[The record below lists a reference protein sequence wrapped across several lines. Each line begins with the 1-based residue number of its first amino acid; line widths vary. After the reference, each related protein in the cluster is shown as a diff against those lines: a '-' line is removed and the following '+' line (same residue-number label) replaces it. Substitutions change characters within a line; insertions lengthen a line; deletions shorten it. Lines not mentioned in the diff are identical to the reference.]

1 MSQPTTILI
10 VDDEP
15 IGRET
20 LAALLHAQG
29 YNLAFAAGGAEALAQ
44 AATLQPDLI
53 LLDVMMPEID
63 GFEVCR
69 RLRADPAVAEVP
81 IVLVTALDDRGARL
95 EGIEAG
101 ADDFVTKPF
110 DRTELRARIRAITR
124 LNRYRHDISVRKQAE
139 ARGKRQIERLAA
151 MRSIDAAIVSSLDL
165 NVTLNVILDQVT
177 ALLQIDAA
185 TVLLRGAPGLD
196 LEYVAVRG
204 IRRDALAPNAECASY
219 VAENRCMLWLP
230 GASASAAPTEHALH
244 RQGFVSYVGVPLV
257 AKGRVAGVL
266 EIFHRAEL
274 DRDQEWREFLETL
287 AGQAAIAIDHA
298 ALFESMQRANL
309 DLTLAYDTTLEGW
322 ARALELRDKETEGH
336 SQRVT
341 AMTLRLA
348 RALGM
353 SEAELVHIRRG
364 ALLHDIGKMGVPD
377 SILLKPGPLTEAE
390 WEVMRKHPTYAY
402 ELLAPIAYLRPSLE
416 IPYCHHERWD
426 GTGYPHGL
434 KGEQIPIAARIF
446 ALVDVWDALS
456 CDRPYRVA
464 WPQAQVRA
472 HLRSLAGTHF
482 DPRITEVF
490 LESVLVEQT
499 QPAYAVLVVDDHH
512 DIAQAMSRSLSDIF
526 NVFTA
531 NSGAEALEIIEREE
545 IALIVTDQRMPDL
558 TGVEVLERAKR
569 IRPAALGLLCSA
581 YFDREALADAL
592 NLGTVRGFIHKPWRL
607 EDLRRRVGEVMQQYR
622 TAARDSIEIGKP

>member
-1 MSQPTTILI
+1 MGQPTTILI

-15 IGRET
+15 SGRET

-29 YNLAFAAGGAEALAQ
+29 YRLEFAASGAEALAQ
-44 AATLQPDLI
+44 AAALQPDLI
-53 LLDVMMPEID
+53 LLDVMMPGMD

-69 RLRADPAVAEVP
+69 RVRADPAIAEVP
-81 IVLVTALDDRGARL
+81 IVLITALDDRGSRL

-101 ADDFVTKPF
+101 ADDFISKPF

-124 LNRYRHDISVRKQAE
+124 LNRYRYEISARKQAE

-151 MRSIDAAIVSSLDL
+151 MRAIDAAIVSSLDL
-165 NVTLNVILDQVT
+165 NVTLNVILDQVA

-185 TVLLRGAPGLD
+185 AVLLSTAPGQA

-204 IRRDALAPNAECASY
+204 IRRETLAPDSECAGF
-219 VAENRCMLWLP
+219 VAQHRRVLRLP
-230 GASASAAPTEHALH
+230 GSVAGAPAAHALGG
-244 RQGFVSYVGVPLV
+244 QGFVSYFGVPLL

-266 EIFHRAEL
+266 EIFHRTALEP
-274 DRDQEWREFLETL
+274 DQEWSEFLETL

-348 RALGM
+348 RALGV
-353 SEAELVHIRRG
+353 SEPELAHIRRG
-364 ALLHDIGKMGVPD
+364 ALLHDIGKMGIPD
-377 SILLKPGPLTEAE
+377 SILLKPGPLTDAE

-416 IPYCHHERWD
+416 IPYAHHERWD

-456 CDRPYRVA
+456 CDRPYRTA
-464 WPQAQVRA
+464 WPPEQVHA
-472 HLRSLAGTHF
+472 HLRSLAGSHF
-482 DPRITEVF
+482 DPRIAAVF
-490 LESVLVEQT
+490 LDSVLAERT
-499 QPAYAVLVVDDHH
+499 QPAYAVLVVDDHD
-512 DIAQAMSRSLSDIF
+512 DIAQAMSRSLSDLF
-526 NVFTA
+526 TVFTA
-531 NSGAEALEIIEREE
+531 NSGADALAIIEREE

-558 TGVEVLERAKR
+558 TGVEVLEQAKR

-607 EDLRRRVGEVMQQYR
+607 EELRQRVSEVIQQYR
-622 TAARDSIEIGKP
+622 APARDTVEIGKV